1 MHGYL
6 SCGNSFY
13 YQTEYFK
20 SLFNVYAPDLTGFG
34 DNKYMP
40 YPYSLDD
47 YVESVYKYIK
57 DNRLVKPHVIAH
69 SFGARVVIKAVSKY
83 PELFDKIV
91 ITGGA
96 GLKPRFSLKRWIR
109 RNTFKFLKIF
119 LPKSKLHRFYSKD
132 YVSLSPVMKQSF
144 IKIVNEHLDG
154 YLKSIKNQVLLIY
167 GKKDKETP
175 IYMAKKLHE
184 NIQDSKLTVYNNAG
198 HFAFIDCPRKF
209 NMEVREFLLSQERCF
224 QQN

>member
-1 MHGYL
+1 
-6 SCGNSFY
+6 
-13 YQTEYFK
+13 
-20 SLFNVYAPDLTGFG
+20 
-34 DNKYMP
+34 MP

-96 GLKPRFSLKRWIR
+96 GLKPKWSFKKAIKR
-109 RNTFKFLKIF
+109 TLFKFLKLF
-119 LPKSKLHRFYSKD
+119 LPKRRLKRFYSKD
-132 YVSLSPVMKQSF
+132 YLSLSPVMKQSF

-154 YLKSIKNQVLLIY
+154 YIKSIKNQVLLIY
-167 GKKDKETP
+167 GRKDRETP

-184 NIQDSKLTVYNNAG
+184 EIQDSKLTVYNNAG
-198 HFAFIDCPRKF
+198 HFAFIDCPNKF
-209 NMEVREFLLSQERCF
+209 NMEVREFLLS
-224 QQN
+224 